1 MYFTKFSNSL
11 QQHVRLRSCSQIV
24 GTTLCYPQP
33 IRYCSTAAV
42 AEASVEPAPK
52 RERIMWTLNPQQA
65 PLPLPNQ
72 VTAEKAAKLEK
83 ARNAAKLI
91 YFTRYLS
98 KNKTGIHDLKANE
111 P

>member
-1 MYFTKFSNSL
+1 
-11 QQHVRLRSCSQIV
+11 
-24 GTTLCYPQP
+24 
-33 IRYCSTAAV
+33 
-42 AEASVEPAPK
+42 
-52 RERIMWTLNPQQA
+52 MWTLNPQQA